1 MEWRGGGEHRRWW
14 GLVAVSTDAWV
25 VGGKVV
31 ASVHHVASG
40 ITDLAVTKDGGK
52 GRVTTA
58 IRVGADC
65 FGYDPCCEG
74 GSNGGAHGGRGWREG
89 DPTVLGVTADCDDFA
104 EGGSCGGGREAI
116 TRVRRGKER
125 GGAAGSSGERR

>member
-1 MEWRGGGEHRRWW
+1 MRPLPPLSKSVKKATSD
-14 GLVAVSTDAWV
+14 GLVAVPTDAWV

-31 ASVHHVASG
+31 ASGHHVASG

-65 FGYDPCCEG
+65 FGYDPCYEG

-89 DPTVLGVTADCDDFA
+89 
-104 EGGSCGGGREAI
+104 GSDGARCHGRL
-116 TRVRRGKER
+116 R
-125 GGAAGSSGERR
+125 